1 MLLYTF
7 LFVQYIINLLAQ
19 TQQDMLKLEKSL
31 KLKDETISKRDK
43 TLTIRDETIAKN
55 DELLAKKEELE
66 KQLLE
71 VNRLLQKDINFAKDE
86 KKMMKINF
94 NGGIFVKKNIYLY
107 IFLILLKKIHY
118 LLQWFPN
125 FLMPRTPKIFK
136 FVLAPLASKFSD
148 FFKNN
153 LN

>member
-1 MLLYTF
+1 
-7 LFVQYIINLLAQ
+7 
-19 TQQDMLKLEKSL
+19 MLKLEKSL

-86 KKMMKINF
+86 KKMMEINF
-94 NGGIFVKKNIYLY
+94 NGGIFVKKTY
-107 IFLILLKKIHY
+107 IF
-118 LLQWFPN
+118 
-125 FLMPRTPKIFK
+125 IF
-136 FVLAPLASKFSD
+136 F
-148 FFKNN
+148 
-153 LN
+153 